1 MPRWK
6 FRLSENLAAAAGQS
20 PLISNGGAA
29 AAPGMEHTMTEMICI
44 TCPIGCHLE
53 IDRLSETEIAV
64 TGNRCARGENYARE
78 EILSPRRVV
87 TTTCRAAPI
96 SSSLAGSGTA
106 AAIAGSGE
114 LYKPRR
120 IPLRTASA
128 FPREKIAELLAL
140 IHVLE
145 LPLPVRR
152 GQVAIA
158 DALGTGVDVI
168 VSRTM

>member
-1 MPRWK
+1 
-6 FRLSENLAAAAGQS
+6 
-20 PLISNGGAA
+20 
-29 AAPGMEHTMTEMICI
+29 MTEMICI
-44 TCPIGCHLE
+44 TCPMGCHLK

-87 TTTCRAAPI
+87 TTTCRAAPTPP
-96 SSSLAGSGTA
+96 SLADGA
-106 AAIAGSGE
+106 AAAAVANPSE

-120 IPLRTASA
+120 IPLRTAGA
-128 FPREKIAELLAL
+128 FPRERIAELLEL
-140 IHVLE
+140 IHGLE

-158 DALGTGVDVI
+158 DALGSGVDVI
-168 VSRTM
+168 VTRTM

>member
-1 MPRWK
+1 M
-6 FRLSENLAAAAGQS
+6 AA
-20 PLISNGGAA
+20 L
-29 AAPGMEHTMTEMICI
+29 GMEHNMTEMICI
-44 TCPIGCHLE
+44 TCPMGCHLE

-87 TTTCRAAPI
+87 TTTCRAAPT
-96 SSSLAGSGTA
+96 SPCLAGSGA
-106 AAIAGSGE
+106 AAAVASADE

-120 IPLRTASA
+120 IPLRTMGS
-128 FPREKIAELLAL
+128 FPREKIAELLTL
-140 IHVLE
+140 IHGLE
-145 LPLPVRR
+145 LSLPVKR

-158 DALGTGVDVI
+158 DALGTGVDII